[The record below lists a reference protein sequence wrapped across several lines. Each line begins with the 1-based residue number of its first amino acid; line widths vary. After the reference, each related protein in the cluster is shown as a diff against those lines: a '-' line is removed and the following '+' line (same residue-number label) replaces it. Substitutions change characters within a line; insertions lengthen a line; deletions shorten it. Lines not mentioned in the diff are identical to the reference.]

1 MKSFHCVL
9 LRNCMKNESQK
20 TNWYTLL
27 LLLLVIIPWTE
38 NYEIAVNDVETM
50 YLASGLWSWQCFL
63 AFGASVSGYCRLLI
77 SLKCKHKYTL
87 YLLTYLYPFSPF
99 PFLVPFPGLF
109 FSLKYSLK
117 HRELFSMLLRHLWIP
132 NRAFMCPC
140 SPSPWPACLVSHGF
154 QCQGWLEKAQC
165 D

>member
-50 YLASGLWSWQCFL
+50 YLASGL
-63 AFGASVSGYCRLLI
+63 
-77 SLKCKHKYTL
+77 
-87 YLLTYLYPFSPF
+87 
-99 PFLVPFPGLF
+99 
-109 FSLKYSLK
+109 
-117 HRELFSMLLRHLWIP
+117 
-132 NRAFMCPC
+132 
-140 SPSPWPACLVSHGF
+140 
-154 QCQGWLEKAQC
+154 
-165 D
+165 